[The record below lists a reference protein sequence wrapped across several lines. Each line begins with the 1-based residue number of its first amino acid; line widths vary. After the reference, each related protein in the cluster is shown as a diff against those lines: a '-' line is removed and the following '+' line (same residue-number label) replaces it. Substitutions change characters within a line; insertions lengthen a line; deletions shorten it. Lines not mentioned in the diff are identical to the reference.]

1 MEKKMKSYHQ
11 KFVSDHPYESSPMAK
26 IAGFP
31 VRPGIYDLN
40 GATPLQNGVNFTI
53 HTCGGTSC
61 ELLLFHRAQEE
72 PFAVLPFPEAY
83 KIGDVYSMIVYGLN
97 IDEFEY
103 AYRVDGPYCPEKG
116 LLFDKNKI
124 LLDPYAKAVAGQ
136 RTWGIR
142 WDHTYHARVVK
153 DRFDWGDMPQSK
165 KELCD
170 LIIYELHVR
179 DFTHHPSS
187 GVQHRGTF
195 SGLMEK
201 IPYLKELGINAVELM
216 PIFEFDETMNSRTV
230 DGKQL
235 LECWGYNTVGFFAP
249 NSSYAAANEH
259 NLEGTEL
266 KTLIKA
272 LHDNGIEVI
281 LDVVFNHTA
290 EGNEKGNTFSFKG
303 FDNNIYYMLT
313 PDGNYYNFSGCG
325 NTLNCNHPVV
335 QQLILECL
343 RYWTINY
350 RVDGFRFDLAS
361 ILGRNEDGSPMNN
374 PPLLRTLA
382 DDSILSNVKLIAEAW
397 DAGGLYQV
405 GSFPA
410 SGRWAEWN
418 GRYRDSLRSYLKGD
432 SWNAWDAAWSI
443 SGSGDLYGGYYDNTH
458 SNYAGYN
465 SCVNFLTCHDG
476 FTLYDLYAYNDKH
489 NEANGWNN
497 TDGANDNRSWNCGAE
512 GETDD
517 PEVLSLRRRMI
528 RNACAVLMCSRGTP
542 MFLAGD
548 EFGNTKFGNNNSYCQ
563 DNITSWLDWRM
574 LEKNKDLFEFFK
586 FMIAFRKKHPVIHKQ
601 LPTSVC
607 GMDPIHTHN
616 LNAEETDIPRDART
630 FCVSFAG
637 YDKEKGKDDLIYVAV
652 NTFWEDVTITLPNL
666 HRRGAWHLSVN
677 TYGDGNGHY
686 CYPEGQEVRID
697 RSFVMRPRSVAVFT
711 GRDY

>member
-1 MEKKMKSYHQ
+1 MKSYHQ
-11 KFVSDHPYESSPMAK
+11 KFVSDHPYESSPMAE

-259 NLEGTEL
+259 NQEGTEL
-266 KTLIKA
+266 RTLIKA

>member
-1 MEKKMKSYHQ
+1 MKSYHQ
-11 KFVSDHPYESSPMAK
+11 KFVSDHPYESSPMAE

-142 WDHTYHARVVK
+142 WDHAYHARVVK

-259 NLEGTEL
+259 NQEGTEL

-476 FTLYDLYAYNDKH
+476 FTLYDLYVYNDKH

-607 GMDPIHTHN
+607 GMDPIHTYN

-666 HRRGAWHLSVN
+666 HGRGAWHLSVN

>member
-1 MEKKMKSYHQ
+1 MKSYHQ
-11 KFVSDHPYESSPMAK
+11 KFVSDHPYESSPMAE

-83 KIGDVYSMIVYGLN
+83 KIGDVYSMIVYGLS

-142 WDHTYHARVVK
+142 WNHTYHARVVK

-187 GVQHRGTF
+187 GVQHQGTF

-259 NLEGTEL
+259 NQEGTEL

>member
-11 KFVSDHPYESSPMAK
+11 KFVSDHPYESSPMAE

-652 NTFWEDVTITLPNL
+652 NTFWEDVKITLPNL
-666 HRRGAWHLSVN
+666 HGRGAWHLSVN

>member
-1 MEKKMKSYHQ
+1 MKSYHQ
-11 KFVSDHPYESSPMAK
+11 KFVSDHPYESSPMAE

-512 GETDD
+512 GETED
-517 PEVLSLRRRMI
+517 PEVLALRRRMI

>member
-11 KFVSDHPYESSPMAK
+11 KFVSDHPYESSPMAE

-31 VRPGIYDLN
+31 IRPGIYDLN

-83 KIGDVYSMIVYGLN
+83 KIGNVYSMIVYGLN

-259 NLEGTEL
+259 NQEGTEL

-607 GMDPIHTHN
+607 GMVPIHTHN

-666 HRRGAWHLSVN
+666 HGRGAWHLSVN
-677 TYGDGNGHY
+677 TYGDGNGQY

>member
-11 KFVSDHPYESSPMAK
+11 KFVSDHPYESSPMAE

-61 ELLLFHRAQEE
+61 KLLLFHRAQEE

-259 NLEGTEL
+259 NQEGTEL

>member
-1 MEKKMKSYHQ
+1 MKSYHQ
-11 KFVSDHPYESSPMAK
+11 KFISDHAYESVPMAE
-26 IAGFP
+26 ISGFP

-72 PFAVLPFPEAY
+72 PFAVIPFPEAY

-97 IDEFEY
+97 IEEFEY
-103 AYRVDGPYCPEKG
+103 AYRVDGPYRPEKG
-116 LLFDKNKI
+116 LLFDKNNI

-142 WDHTYHARVVK
+142 WDHNYHARVVR
-153 DRFDWGDMPQSK
+153 DRFDWGDTPQSK

-187 GVQHRGTF
+187 GVKHRGTF

-259 NLEGTEL
+259 NQEGTEF
-266 KTLIKA
+266 KTLIRE
-272 LHDNGIEVI
+272 LHANGIEVI

-290 EGNEKGNTFSFKG
+290 EGNEKGKTISFKG
-303 FDNNIYYMLT
+303 LDNNIYYMLT

-382 DDSILSNVKLIAEAW
+382 NDPILSNVKLIAEAW

-418 GRYRDSLRSYLKGD
+418 GRYRDALRSFLKGD
-432 SWNAWDAAWSI
+432 CWHAWDAAWSI
-443 SGSGDLYGGYYDNTH
+443 SGSGDLYGGFYDHNH

-476 FTLYDLYAYNDKH
+476 FTLYDLYSYNEKH

-497 TDGANDNRSWNCGAE
+497 TDGADDNRSWNCGVE
-512 GETDD
+512 GDTDD
-517 PEVLSLRRRMI
+517 PEVLALRRRMI

-542 MFLAGD
+542 MFLSGD

-586 FMIAFRKKHPVIHKQ
+586 FMIAFRKQHPVIHKQ

-616 LNAEETDIPRDART
+616 VNADQTDIPRDART

-637 YDKEKGKDDLIYVAV
+637 YDKKKGHDDLIYIAV
-652 NTFWEDVTITLPNL
+652 NTFWEDVTITLPDL
-666 HRRGAWHLSVN
+666 HGRGAWHLNVN
-677 TYGDGNGHY
+677 TYGDGNGKY
-686 CYPEGQEVRID
+686 CYPDEEAARID
-697 RSFVMRPRSVAVFT
+697 RRFVMRPRSVAVFT
-711 GRDY
+711 GKDY

>member
-1 MEKKMKSYHQ
+1 MKSYHQ
-11 KFVSDHPYESSPMAK
+11 KFVSDHPYESSPMAE

-170 LIIYELHVR
+170 LLIYELHVR

-259 NLEGTEL
+259 NQEGTEL

>member
-1 MEKKMKSYHQ
+1 MKSYHQ
-11 KFVSDHPYESSPMAK
+11 KFVSDHPYESSPMAE

-230 DGKQL
+230 DDKQL
-235 LECWGYNTVGFFAP
+235 LECWGYNTVGFFSP

-259 NLEGTEL
+259 NQEGTEL

-542 MFLAGD
+542 MFLSGD

>member
-1 MEKKMKSYHQ
+1 MKSYHQ
-11 KFVSDHPYESSPMAK
+11 KFVSDHPYESSPMAE

-259 NLEGTEL
+259 NQEGTEL

-303 FDNNIYYMLT
+303 FDYNIYYMLT

>member
-1 MEKKMKSYHQ
+1 MKSYHQ
-11 KFVSDHPYESSPMAK
+11 KFISNHPYESVPMAE
-26 IAGFP
+26 ISGFP

-72 PFAVLPFPEAY
+72 PFAVIPFPDAY

-97 IDEFEY
+97 IEEFEY
-103 AYRVDGPYCPEKG
+103 AYRVDGPYRPEKG
-116 LLFDKNKI
+116 LLFDKNNI

-142 WDHTYHARVVK
+142 WDHNYHARVVR
-153 DRFDWGDMPQSK
+153 DRFDWGDTPQSK

-187 GVQHRGTF
+187 GVRHRGTF

-230 DGKQL
+230 NGKQL

-259 NLEGTEL
+259 NQEGTEF
-266 KTLIKA
+266 KTLIRE
-272 LHDNGIEVI
+272 LHANGIEVI

-290 EGNEKGNTFSFKG
+290 EGNEKGKTISFKG
-303 FDNNIYYMLT
+303 LDNNIYYMLT

-382 DDSILSNVKLIAEAW
+382 NDPILSNVKLIAEAW

-418 GRYRDSLRSYLKGD
+418 GRYRDALRSFLKGEC
-432 SWNAWDAAWSI
+432 WNAWDAAWSI
-443 SGSGDLYGGYYDNTH
+443 SGSGDLYGGFYDHNH
-458 SNYAGYN
+458 NNYAGYN

-476 FTLYDLYAYNDKH
+476 FTLYDLYSYNEKH

-497 TDGANDNRSWNCGAE
+497 TDGADDNRSWNCGVE
-512 GETDD
+512 GDTDD
-517 PEVLSLRRRMI
+517 PEVLALRSRMI

-542 MFLAGD
+542 MFLSGD

-574 LEKNKDLFEFFK
+574 LEKNRDLFEFFK
-586 FMIAFRKKHPVIHKQ
+586 FMIAFRKQHPVIHKQ

-616 LNAEETDIPRDART
+616 VNADKTDIPRDART

-637 YDKEKGKDDLIYVAV
+637 YDKEKGHDDLIYIAV
-652 NTFWEDVTITLPNL
+652 NTFWEDVTITLPDL
-666 HRRGAWHLSVN
+666 HGRGAWHLNVN
-677 TYGDGNGHY
+677 TYGDGNGKY
-686 CYPEGQEVRID
+686 CYPDEEAARID
-697 RSFVMRPRSVAVFT
+697 HSFVMRPRSVAVFT
-711 GRDY
+711 GKDY

>member
-1 MEKKMKSYHQ
+1 MKSYHQ
-11 KFVSDHPYESSPMAK
+11 KFVSDHPYESSPMAE

-83 KIGDVYSMIVYGLN
+83 KIGNVYSMIVYGLN

-259 NLEGTEL
+259 NQEGTEL

-497 TDGANDNRSWNCGAE
+497 TDGANDNRSWNCGVE

-666 HRRGAWHLSVN
+666 HGRGAWHLSVN

>member
-1 MEKKMKSYHQ
+1 MKSYHQ
-11 KFVSDHPYESSPMAK
+11 KFISNHPYESVPMAE
-26 IAGFP
+26 ISGFP

-72 PFAVLPFPEAY
+72 PFAVIPFPDAY

-97 IDEFEY
+97 IEEFEY
-103 AYRVDGPYCPEKG
+103 AYRVDGPYRPEKG
-116 LLFDKNKI
+116 LLFDKNNI

-142 WDHTYHARVVK
+142 WDHNYHARVVR
-153 DRFDWGDMPQSK
+153 DRFDWGDTPQSK

-187 GVQHRGTF
+187 GVRHRGTF

-259 NLEGTEL
+259 NQEGTEF
-266 KTLIKA
+266 KTLIRE
-272 LHDNGIEVI
+272 LHANGIEVI

-290 EGNEKGNTFSFKG
+290 EGNEKGKTISFKG
-303 FDNNIYYMLT
+303 LDNNIYYMLT

-382 DDSILSNVKLIAEAW
+382 NDPILSNVKLIAEAW

-418 GRYRDSLRSYLKGD
+418 GRYRDALRSFLKGEC
-432 SWNAWDAAWSI
+432 WNAWDAAWSI
-443 SGSGDLYGGYYDNTH
+443 SGSGDLYGGFYDHNH
-458 SNYAGYN
+458 NNYAGYN

-476 FTLYDLYAYNDKH
+476 FTLYDLYSYNEKH

-497 TDGANDNRSWNCGAE
+497 TDGADDTRSWNCGVE
-512 GETDD
+512 GDTDD
-517 PEVLSLRRRMI
+517 PEVLALRSRMI

-542 MFLAGD
+542 MFLSGD

-574 LEKNKDLFEFFK
+574 LEKNRDLFEFFK
-586 FMIAFRKKHPVIHKQ
+586 FMIAFRKQHPVIHKQ

-616 LNAEETDIPRDART
+616 VNADKTDIPRDART

-637 YDKEKGKDDLIYVAV
+637 YDKEKGHDDLIYIAV
-652 NTFWEDVTITLPNL
+652 NTFWEDVTITLPDL
-666 HRRGAWHLSVN
+666 HGRGAWHLNVN
-677 TYGDGNGHY
+677 TYGDGNGKY
-686 CYPEGQEVRID
+686 CYPDEEAARID
-697 RSFVMRPRSVAVFT
+697 HSFVMRPRSVAVFT
-711 GRDY
+711 GKDY

>member
-1 MEKKMKSYHQ
+1 MKSYHQ
-11 KFVSDHPYESSPMAK
+11 KFISDHPYESVPMAE
-26 IAGFP
+26 ISGFP

-72 PFAVLPFPEAY
+72 PFAVIPFPDAY
-83 KIGDVYSMIVYGLN
+83 KIGEVYSMMVYGLN
-97 IDEFEY
+97 IEEFEY
-103 AYRVDGPYCPEKG
+103 AYRVDGPYRPEKG
-116 LLFDKNKI
+116 LLFDKNNI

-142 WDHTYHARVVK
+142 WDHNYHARVVR
-153 DRFDWGDMPQSK
+153 DRFDWGDTPQSK

-187 GVQHRGTF
+187 GVRHRGTF

-230 DGKQL
+230 DDKQL

-259 NLEGTEL
+259 NQEGTEF
-266 KTLIKA
+266 KTLIRE
-272 LHDNGIEVI
+272 LHANGIEVI

-290 EGNEKGNTFSFKG
+290 EGNEKGKTISFKG
-303 FDNNIYYMLT
+303 LDNNIYYMLT

-382 DDSILSNVKLIAEAW
+382 NDPILSNVKLIAEAW

-418 GRYRDSLRSYLKGD
+418 GRYRDALRSFLKGD
-432 SWNAWDAAWSI
+432 CWHAWDAAWSI
-443 SGSGDLYGGYYDNTH
+443 SGSGDLYGGFYDHNH

-476 FTLYDLYAYNDKH
+476 FTLYDLYSYNEKH

-497 TDGANDNRSWNCGAE
+497 TDGADDNRSWNCGVE
-512 GETDD
+512 GDTDD
-517 PEVLSLRRRMI
+517 PEVLALRRRMI

-542 MFLAGD
+542 MFLSGD

-586 FMIAFRKKHPVIHKQ
+586 FMIAFRKQHPVIHKQ

-616 LNAEETDIPRDART
+616 VNADQTDIPRDART

-637 YDKEKGKDDLIYVAV
+637 YDKKKGHDDLIYIAV
-652 NTFWEDVTITLPNL
+652 NTFWEDVTITLPDL
-666 HRRGAWHLSVN
+666 HGRGAWHLNVN
-677 TYGDGNGHY
+677 TYGDGNGKY
-686 CYPEGQEVRID
+686 CYPDEEAARID
-697 RSFVMRPRSVAVFT
+697 HSFVMRSRSVAVFT
-711 GRDY
+711 GKDY

>member
-11 KFVSDHPYESSPMAK
+11 KFVSDHPYESSPMAE

-259 NLEGTEL
+259 NQEGTEL

-374 PPLLRTLA
+374 PPLLRALA

>member
-1 MEKKMKSYHQ
+1 MKSYHQ
-11 KFVSDHPYESSPMAK
+11 KFVSDHPYESSPMAE

-216 PIFEFDETMNSRTV
+216 PIFEFDETMNSRTI

-259 NLEGTEL
+259 NQEGTEL

-512 GETDD
+512 GETED
-517 PEVLSLRRRMI
+517 PEVLALRRRMI

>member
-1 MEKKMKSYHQ
+1 MKSYHQ
-11 KFVSDHPYESSPMAK
+11 KFISNHPYESVPMAE
-26 IAGFP
+26 ISGFP

-72 PFAVLPFPEAY
+72 PFAVIPFPDAY

-97 IDEFEY
+97 IEEFEY
-103 AYRVDGPYCPEKG
+103 AYRVDGPYRPEKG
-116 LLFDKNKI
+116 LLFDKNNI

-142 WDHTYHARVVK
+142 WDHNYHARVVR
-153 DRFDWGDMPQSK
+153 DRFDWGDTPQSK

-187 GVQHRGTF
+187 GVRHRGTF

-259 NLEGTEL
+259 NQEGTEF
-266 KTLIKA
+266 KTLIRE
-272 LHDNGIEVI
+272 LHANGIEVI

-290 EGNEKGNTFSFKG
+290 EGNKKGKTISFKG
-303 FDNNIYYMLT
+303 LDNNIYYMLT

-382 DDSILSNVKLIAEAW
+382 NDPILSNVKLIAEAW

-418 GRYRDSLRSYLKGD
+418 GRYRDALRSFLKGEC
-432 SWNAWDAAWSI
+432 WNAWDAAWSI
-443 SGSGDLYGGYYDNTH
+443 SGSGDLYGGFYDHNH
-458 SNYAGYN
+458 NNYAGYN

-476 FTLYDLYAYNDKH
+476 FTLYDLYSYNEKH

-497 TDGANDNRSWNCGAE
+497 TDGADDNRSWNCGVE
-512 GETDD
+512 GDTDD
-517 PEVLSLRRRMI
+517 PEVLALRSRMI

-542 MFLAGD
+542 MFLSGD

-574 LEKNKDLFEFFK
+574 LEKNRDLFEFFK
-586 FMIAFRKKHPVIHKQ
+586 FMIAFRKQHPVIHKQ

-616 LNAEETDIPRDART
+616 VNADKTDIPRDART

-637 YDKEKGKDDLIYVAV
+637 YDKEKGHDDLIYIAV
-652 NTFWEDVTITLPNL
+652 NTFWEDVTITLPDL
-666 HRRGAWHLSVN
+666 HGRGAWHLNVN
-677 TYGDGNGHY
+677 TYGDGNGKY
-686 CYPEGQEVRID
+686 CYPDEEAARID
-697 RSFVMRPRSVAVFT
+697 HSFVMRPRSVAVFT
-711 GRDY
+711 GKDY